1 MNTVVLA
8 LLVAVV
14 AALFYYPTFVRIPS
28 AEEVSG
34 NTAQRAATP
43 TAMRYCPPLAGAL
56 HLEEVW
62 VYTDG
67 RSQFCPLRPG
77 PANQRWVGCRS
88 GWPSPDCAYSLC
100 SRLCGCLP
108 FPGPAGECSS
118 GP

>member
-43 TAMRYCPPLAGAL
+43 TQAMRY
-56 HLEEVW
+56 
-62 VYTDG
+62 
-67 RSQFCPLRPG
+67 
-77 PANQRWVGCRS
+77 
-88 GWPSPDCAYSLC
+88 YSL
-100 SRLCGCLP
+100 LQVMH
-108 FPGPAGECSS
+108 
-118 GP
+118 